1 MNLTKSLPN
10 RPILSLVPMPTA
22 PQKEAAPDSLSA
34 MLLLLETIGLLEGA
48 IADALNYCA
57 PDDLRDVQSRIADA
71 TRALQS
77 METKGARPL
86 CKTS

>member
-10 RPILSLVPMPTA
+10 RPTLSLVPMPTA

-48 IADALNYCA
+48 IADALNYCT

-71 TRALQS
+71 RATLESVQTTPARQS
-77 METKGARPL
+77 
-86 CKTS
+86 KTG